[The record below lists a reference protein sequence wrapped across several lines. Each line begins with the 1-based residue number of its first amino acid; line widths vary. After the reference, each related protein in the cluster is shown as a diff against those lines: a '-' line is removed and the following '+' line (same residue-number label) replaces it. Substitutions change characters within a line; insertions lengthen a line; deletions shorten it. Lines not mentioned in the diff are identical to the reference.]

1 MADFID
7 LDPLSP
13 LVQRAKFNLM
23 GKSRSYVQDSRDF
36 ARALLFALE
45 ELERL
50 RAANE
55 KLIDQYAGAIVNQGG
70 VSEGQAE

>member
-1 MADFID
+1 MADPID

-36 ARALLFALE
+36 ARAVLSASEQLE
-45 ELERL
+45 TL
-50 RAANE
+50 RAENDRLVRE
-55 KLIDQYAGAIVNQGG
+55 YAEALTALNGAPRGN
-70 VSEGQAE
+70 A